1 MGNLW
6 SSASFRKKPV
16 KLDAQQ
22 PTPPANRRRRG
33 SADRRFS
40 AVAAGKLVLPPDPT
54 TISAISSIQ
63 AWIEKGV
70 AAGDAGSLE
79 FPFGPA
85 TFLGV
90 TTLHL
95 SRLGWGNPHLKLLSQ
110 AVLPL
115 MPNLEELMLGFNEEI
130 GDEGVIALAES
141 TRNTDGGGRSLAKLK
156 RLYLAGNRIGSDG
169 CDALA
174 RALQEGAMPACTYL
188 NLAKNPDAEESAWK
202 VERELLRREDEQRTS
217 VAC

>member
-1 MGNLW
+1 M
-6 SSASFRKKPV
+6 P
-16 KLDAQQ
+16 DQ
-22 PTPPANRRRRG
+22 PPPTTNRRRRG

-40 AVAAGKLVLPPDPT
+40 AVASGKLALTPDSATLSAT
-54 TISAISSIQ
+54 TKIQ
-63 AWIEKGV
+63 TWIEKGV

-79 FPFGPA
+79 FPFGPE

-95 SRLGWGNPHLKLLSQ
+95 SRIHWGDAHVKLLSQ

-115 MPNLEELMLGFNEEI
+115 MPDLEELMLGFNEEI
-130 GDEGVIALAES
+130 SDEGVIALAES
-141 TRNTDGGGRSLAKLK
+141 ARKSAGGFRSLAKLK

-174 RALQEGAMPACTYL
+174 RVLQEGAMPAVTYL
-188 NLAKNPDAEESAWK
+188 NLAKNPDAEERLWK
-202 VERELLRREDEQRTS
+202 VEKELHRRDDEQRTS